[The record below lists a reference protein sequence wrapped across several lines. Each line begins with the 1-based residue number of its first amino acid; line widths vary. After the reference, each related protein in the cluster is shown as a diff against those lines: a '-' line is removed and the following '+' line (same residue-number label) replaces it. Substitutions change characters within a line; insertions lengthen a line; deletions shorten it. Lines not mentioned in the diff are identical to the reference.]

1 MRPEQTAVSYVMGP
15 ISFVMLL
22 KITQERGGG
31 GGKPL
36 SLHTAEDL
44 FSKKHTLSAD
54 LNRHVDSTC
63 ISGFQLFPLLVCIL
77 VFPKGITDH

>member
-1 MRPEQTAVSYVMGP
+1 MRPEQTAVSYVKGP

-22 KITQERGGG
+22 KNYTRRRRRRGE
-31 GGKPL
+31 PL

-54 LNRHVDSTC
+54 LNRRVDSTC
-63 ISGFQLFPLLVCIL
+63 ISGFQLLPLLVYIL
-77 VFPKGITDH
+77 VS